1 MRLHSELLNKPPT
14 FYSPTIKGAVA
25 MREDTSDCRGKG
37 RRLYIECRC
46 LSVFCSVKGKI
57 LICAGL
63 GRVKHMWFAFRYSLL
78 ILVLHPVLALADTSA
93 AIKDLRDSKAR
104 QPHIT
109 VEIIAEKAIS
119 RERPAR
125 LGVLFTPD
133 PGWHIYWR
141 NPGDTG
147 MAPIISW
154 HGEAQFG
161 ELNWPFPESIPISHL
176 VNLGYHG
183 DTVLWSSYLV
193 DSGLA
198 DSEGGI
204 MNADVEWLVCK
215 ESCIPGSAKLGVD
228 VSMIS
233 DNPLFRE
240 VANVEVF
247 VENLDLVAY
256 GEPLRVQAFKNVL
269 RWEQALNEYNQ
280 SLPPVLRALVVI
292 DQQQAYEVNVPIDLS
307 TMN

>member
-63 GRVKHMWFAFRYSLL
+63 GRVN
-78 ILVLHPVLALADTSA
+78 TSA

-233 DNPLFRE
+233 D
-240 VANVEVF
+240 
-247 VENLDLVAY
+247 
-256 GEPLRVQAFKNVL
+256 LRCLSKTSTLWRTVNRCVCKRL
-269 RWEQALNEYNQ
+269 RTYYVG
-280 SLPPVLRALVVI
+280 SRH
-292 DQQQAYEVNVPIDLS
+292 
-307 TMN
+307 

>member
-1 MRLHSELLNKPPT
+1 
-14 FYSPTIKGAVA
+14 
-25 MREDTSDCRGKG
+25 
-37 RRLYIECRC
+37 
-46 LSVFCSVKGKI
+46 
-57 LICAGL
+57 
-63 GRVKHMWFAFRYSLL
+63 MWFAFRYSLL
-78 ILVLHPVLALADTSA
+78 ILVLHPLLAFADTSA
-93 AIKDLRDSKAR
+93 TNKDLRDSKAR

-109 VEIIAEKAIS
+109 VELIAEKAIS

-183 DTVLWSSYLV
+183 DTVFWSSYLV

-198 DSEGGI
+198 DSDGGI

-233 DNPLFRE
+233 DAAHERASALFGQAEIKRPKPIDTMAASARATDERVIFELYAKNPLFRE

-256 GEPLRVQAFKNVL
+256 GEPLHVQAFKNVL